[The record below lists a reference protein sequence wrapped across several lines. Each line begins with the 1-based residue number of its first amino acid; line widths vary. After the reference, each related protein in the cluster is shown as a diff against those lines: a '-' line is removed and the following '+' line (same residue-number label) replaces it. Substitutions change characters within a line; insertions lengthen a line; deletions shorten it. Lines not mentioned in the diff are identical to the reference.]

1 MISIE
6 DIEAFQEQQYA
17 DEEEMNQSNTFD
29 GYQIFT
35 DTTSIY
41 PYDNDNVL
49 ECLTLGLV
57 SEAGEFAGKV
67 KKHLRDGTW
76 HESEMVNEL
85 GDVLWYV
92 AQLASNLDYYLSEV
106 AEINIEK
113 LKLRQAMG
121 TLGGSG
127 DVR

>member
-6 DIEAFQEQQYA
+6 DIEAFQQQQYA
-17 DEEEMNQSNTFD
+17 DEEEMNQSRSFD
-29 GYQIFT
+29 GYQMFT
-35 DTTSIY
+35 DTTRIY
-41 PYDNDNVL
+41 PSDNEL
-49 ECLTLGLV
+49 EYLTLGLV

-76 HESEMVNEL
+76 NEQAMVNEL

-92 AQLASNLDYYLSEV
+92 AQLASNLEYYLSEV
-106 AEINIEK
+106 AEINVGK
-113 LKLRQAMG
+113 LKLRKAMN

-127 DVR
+127 DTR